1 MHTKLPLTPRLAL
14 LLAGLVLSAC
24 GDSAGDTET
33 ASTTATTGASTSDA
47 SSDATSDDATT
58 AGTSDATTDPSTTDT
73 DGDATHLRLTVLH
86 NNDGESQLL
95 NAGAGLEDFGGV
107 ARFTTL
113 VKQLRAEVEA
123 APDTPS
129 LRHGAI
135 TLSSGDNFLAGPE
148 FAVSLEQ
155 GAPYLD
161 AVALSEVGYDAICVG
176 NHDVDFGPDVLAA
189 FISSFAPMTTF
200 LSANLDVSQEPLLDA
215 LAGDGLLVASVVVDV
230 GGDSVGVIG
239 ATTPMLP
246 FISSPRDIVVDP
258 DVAGRVQA
266 EVDALTGAGI
276 NKIILISHLQSI
288 EEDLELAP
296 QLSGVDIMI
305 AGGGDELLANDG
317 AVLIPGD
324 EEELYGPYP
333 LMSGAVPIVTTKG
346 GYRYVGRLI
355 VEFDE
360 GGELVAIDEASGVVR
375 VAGGALPDAVE
386 PDPVVQEEVVAPI
399 AAALAALDANVIAS
413 SEVTL
418 DGTKTSVRTMET
430 NEGDLIADALLWSAG
445 QRAADFGAPLPTV
458 ALQNGGGIRN
468 DSALPAGELTE
479 LDTFDMLP
487 FANFVTIVPG
497 VPPGQFKE
505 ILENAVSAVEQVD
518 GRFAQIAGFTL
529 IYDPDGQPQVID
541 EAGVI
546 TQEGTRVLEV
556 VLDDDTV
563 IVSGG
568 VVDPGAPSLDVATI
582 NFLASGGDQYPFG
595 DLEFTSLGVTY
606 QAALRG
612 YIEEAL
618 AGTISA
624 ADYPEGGEGR
634 VSVP

>member
-1 MHTKLPLTPRLAL
+1 MSLAPAPGLPHQPRVHTKLPLTPRLAL

-324 EEELYGPYP
+324 EEELYGP
-333 LMSGAVPIVTTKG
+333 
-346 GYRYVGRLI
+346 
-355 VEFDE
+355 
-360 GGELVAIDEASGVVR
+360 
-375 VAGGALPDAVE
+375 
-386 PDPVVQEEVVAPI
+386 
-399 AAALAALDANVIAS
+399 
-413 SEVTL
+413 
-418 DGTKTSVRTMET
+418 
-430 NEGDLIADALLWSAG
+430 
-445 QRAADFGAPLPTV
+445 
-458 ALQNGGGIRN
+458 
-468 DSALPAGELTE
+468 
-479 LDTFDMLP
+479 
-487 FANFVTIVPG
+487 
-497 VPPGQFKE
+497 
-505 ILENAVSAVEQVD
+505 
-518 GRFAQIAGFTL
+518 
-529 IYDPDGQPQVID
+529 
-541 EAGVI
+541 
-546 TQEGTRVLEV
+546 
-556 VLDDDTV
+556 
-563 IVSGG
+563 
-568 VVDPGAPSLDVATI
+568 
-582 NFLASGGDQYPFG
+582 
-595 DLEFTSLGVTY
+595 
-606 QAALRG
+606 
-612 YIEEAL
+612 
-618 AGTISA
+618 
-624 ADYPEGGEGR
+624 
-634 VSVP
+634 